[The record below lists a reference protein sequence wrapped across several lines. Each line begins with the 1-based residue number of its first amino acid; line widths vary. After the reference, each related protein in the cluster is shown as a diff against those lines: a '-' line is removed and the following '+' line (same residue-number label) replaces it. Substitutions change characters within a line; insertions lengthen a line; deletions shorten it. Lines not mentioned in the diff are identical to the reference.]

1 MPVMDEFREERESIK
16 NGTLKQ
22 KWQYFKDYYLLTVV
36 IVLVAAI
43 FIGAFLYNY
52 VSAKENAFYAIMLN
66 ASSYDENEW
75 FANEY
80 MLAAGIDTDKCQVIF
95 DDASFYK
102 LNSNDEVSY
111 TTMQKLQTYA
121 GAGQLDA
128 MLGTGEE
135 FKYFANGVVFMDLH
149 NLLSEEQLAKYEPY
163 FYYVDDALLNKA
175 DENAKNQLTI
185 DTTNIPDPRKPED
198 MEQPTP
204 VAIYVESSDKLNQ
217 SFYFPNAEDGIA
229 IGIYSNTSHPENAV
243 SFIEYL
249 LSE

>member
-1 MPVMDEFREERESIK
+1 MSVMDEFREERESIK

-43 FIGAFLYNY
+43 IIGAFIYNY

-80 MLAAGIDTDKCQVIF
+80 MLAAAIDTSKYQVIF
-95 DDASFYK
+95 DDASYYK

-135 FKYFANGVVFMDLH
+135 FKYFANGVVFMDLR

-163 FYYVDDALLNKA
+163 FYYVDDTLLDKA
-175 DENAKNQLTI
+175 DENAKNQLAI
-185 DTTNIPDPRKPED
+185 DDTNIPDPRKPED

-204 VAIYVESSDKLNQ
+204 VAIYVENSDKLNQ

-243 SFIEYL
+243 NFIDYL

>member
-36 IVLVAAI
+36 IVLVAASL
-43 FIGAFLYNY
+43 IGALLYNY
-52 VSAKENAFYAIMLN
+52 VTAKEDALYAIMLN
-66 ASSYDENEW
+66 ASSYDANEW
-75 FANEY
+75 FENEY
-80 MLAAGIDTDKCQVIF
+80 MLSSGIDTDKLQATF

-121 GAGQLDA
+121 GAGQLDV

-135 FKYFANGVVFMDLH
+135 FKYFANGVLFMDLR

-163 FYYVDDALLNKA
+163 FYYVDDALLDKA
-175 DENAKNQLTI
+175 DENAQNQLAI
-185 DTTNIPDPRKPED
+185 DASAIPDPRKPED

-217 SFYFPNAEDGIA
+217 AFYFPNAEEGIA
-229 IGIYSNTSHPENAV
+229 IGVYTNAPHPENAL
-243 SFIEYL
+243 SLIEYL
-249 LSE
+249 LP